1 MHMFIFNSFSLGFSS
16 LCHSVVFVLGI
27 FFLMWNRKLL
37 SLQQSVWD
45 KNEKTKPNQMKK
57 EVTSCMEKG
66 LSSVDEKVA
75 EKWLQ

>member
-1 MHMFIFNSFSLGFSS
+1 M
-16 LCHSVVFVLGI
+16 
-27 FFLMWNRKLL
+27 K
-37 SLQQSVWD
+37 
-45 KNEKTKPNQMKK
+45 KNPNQMKK